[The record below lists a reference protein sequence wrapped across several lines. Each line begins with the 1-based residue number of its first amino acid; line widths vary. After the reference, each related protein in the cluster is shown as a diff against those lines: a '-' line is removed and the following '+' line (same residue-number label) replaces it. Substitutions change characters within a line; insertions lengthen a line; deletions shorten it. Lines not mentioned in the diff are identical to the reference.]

1 VKTKLPSEVT
11 DADRPFLTARGNAD
25 GTVTLYYPGDDIPP
39 LPVVE
44 ASTSV
49 TLTAQQFRDRFT
61 DAELAAMVSS
71 TDTGVKLLVLKVQT
85 ADPFPM
91 DNATVQAGLDYH
103 VSKKILTA
111 ERRAII
117 GRLTD

>member
-1 VKTKLPSEVT
+1 MRLVDSPKNAPPEAVLCSPADGGRWRVYLPG
-11 DADRPFLTARGNAD
+11 DADIPQFLTS
-25 GTVTLYYPGDDIPP
+25 PP
-39 LPVVE
+39 EP
-44 ASTSV
+44 AAV

-91 DNATVQAGLDYH
+91 DNATVQAGLDYL

-111 ERRAII
+111 ERRAVV